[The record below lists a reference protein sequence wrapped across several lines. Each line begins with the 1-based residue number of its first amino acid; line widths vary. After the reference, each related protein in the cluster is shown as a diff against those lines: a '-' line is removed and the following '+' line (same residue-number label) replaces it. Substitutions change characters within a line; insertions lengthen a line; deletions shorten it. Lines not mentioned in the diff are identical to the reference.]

1 MNVYDP
7 RRGYRDY
14 DTRIRTVD
22 SASTCIPLQEGRI
35 QYRIPKNSKG
45 KLRPQVGY
53 LPEGD
58 CNIDAFTTEMEPE
71 KWYLTLAGRIR
82 DTNGIA
88 IWHVQTLSYDIISNH
103 FPNSTGKQFSTQ
115 E

>member
-1 MNVYDP
+1 
-7 RRGYRDY
+7 
-14 DTRIRTVD
+14 
-22 SASTCIPLQEGRI
+22 
-35 QYRIPKNSKG
+35 
-45 KLRPQVGY
+45 
-53 LPEGD
+53 
-58 CNIDAFTTEMEPE
+58 MEPE